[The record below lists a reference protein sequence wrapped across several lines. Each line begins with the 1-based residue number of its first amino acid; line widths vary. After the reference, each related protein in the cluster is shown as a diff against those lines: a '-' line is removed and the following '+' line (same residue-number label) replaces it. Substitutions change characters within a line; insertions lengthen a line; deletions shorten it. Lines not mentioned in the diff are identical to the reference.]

1 MGSNVTAIVMD
12 LPEAQK
18 EFLALVN
25 KINDVSISTRFHNW
39 IKTNWL
45 YESTSR
51 KMKMNILL
59 LFIPNWF
66 NCVKMIAWSKR
77 TMKSFSSKLLPN

>member
-1 MGSNVTAIVMD
+1 VALPSTLSSNTERYHVGSNVSAIVMD

-25 KINDVSISTRFHNW
+25 KITDVSISTRFHNW

-51 KMKMNILL
+51 RMKMNIFLL
-59 LFIPNWF
+59 YIPNWF
-66 NCVKMIAWSKR
+66 NLSR
-77 TMKSFSSKLLPN
+77 